1 MNAPFLPGRGLYDPV
16 LGSQSIFRA
25 MLEALSRPGV
35 PAHIPALGVEGPDAL
50 PPQVLTLLISI
61 CDHDTPIWLEQALR
75 ASPIARWLAFH
86 CSAPTTADPLQASF
100 AVLHGPLAPS
110 AMLDQF
116 ALGDVRYP
124 ERSTTVIFCCD
135 DLTSGAPIALTGPG
149 VEARLTIR
157 PSGLPDDFVAMAQA
171 NHESFPR
178 GVDVLLVAGSQMIGL
193 PRSTKLE
200 REAH

>member
-1 MNAPFLPGRGLYDPV
+1 MNARFLPGRGLLDPV

-25 MLEALSRPGV
+25 MLEALSRPGTSV
-35 PAHIPALGVEGPDAL
+35 QVPALGVEGPDAL
-50 PPQVLTLLISI
+50 PPEVLTLLVSI
-61 CDHDTPIWLEQALR
+61 CDHDTPVWLEQALR
-75 ASPIARWLAFH
+75 ASPLARWLAFH
-86 CSAPTTADPLQASF
+86 CSAPTTVDPLQASF
-100 AVLHGPLAPS
+100 AVLHGPSAPS

-124 ERSTTVIFCCD
+124 ERSTTVIFTCD

-149 VEARLTIR
+149 VESRLTIR
-157 PSGLPDDFVAMAQA
+157 PSGLPDDFIAMAQA
-171 NHESFPR
+171 NHELFPR
-178 GVDVLLVAGSQMIGL
+178 GVDILLVAGSLLIGL

>member
-1 MNAPFLPGRGLYDPV
+1 MTASFLPGRGLQDPV

-25 MLEALSRPGV
+25 MLEALSRPGIPV
-35 PAHIPALGVEGPDAL
+35 QVPALGVEGSDEL
-50 PPQVLTLLISI
+50 PPEVLTLLVSI
-61 CDHDTPIWLEQALR
+61 CDHDTPVWLEQALR
-75 ASPIARWLAFH
+75 APPLGRWLAFH
-86 CSAPTTADPLQASF
+86 CSAPMTADPLQAGF
-100 AVLHGPLAPS
+100 AVLHGSSAPS

-124 ERSTTVIFCCD
+124 ERSTTVIITCD

-157 PSGLPDDFVAMAQA
+157 PSGLPGDFLAMAQA
-171 NHESFPR
+171 NHEMFPR
-178 GVDVLLVAGSQMIGL
+178 GVDILLVAGSQMVGL

-200 REAH
+200 LEAH

>member
-1 MNAPFLPGRGLYDPV
+1 MNAPFLPGRGLQDPV
-16 LGSQSIFRA
+16 LGSQAIFRA
-25 MLEALSRPGV
+25 MLEALSRPGIPV
-35 PAHIPALGVEGPDAL
+35 QVPALGVEGPDAL
-50 PPQVLTLLISI
+50 PAEVLTLLVSI
-61 CDHDTPIWLEQALR
+61 CDHDTPVWLEQALR
-75 ASPIARWLAFH
+75 ASPLARWLAFH
-86 CSAPTTADPLQASF
+86 CNAPMTADPLQACF
-100 AVLHGPLAPS
+100 AVLHGPSAPS

-124 ERSTTVIFCCD
+124 ERSTTVIFYCD

>member
-1 MNAPFLPGRGLYDPV
+1 MNAPFLPGRGLRHSV

-25 MLEALSRPGV
+25 ILEALSRPGV
-35 PAHIPALGVEGPDAL
+35 PAHILALGVEGPDAL
-50 PPQVLTLLISI
+50 PPEVLTLLISI

-75 ASPIARWLAFH
+75 GSPLARWLAFH

-100 AVLHGPLAPS
+100 AVLHGPSAPS

-124 ERSTTVIFCCD
+124 ERSTTVIFTCD

-157 PSGLPDDFVAMAQA
+157 PSGLPGDFLAMAQA
-171 NHESFPR
+171 NHELFPR
-178 GVDVLLVAGSQMIGL
+178 GVDILLVAGSQMVGL

-200 REAH
+200 LEAH

>member
-1 MNAPFLPGRGLYDPV
+1 MNAPFLPGRGLHDPV
-16 LGSQSIFRA
+16 LGSQSIFRS

-35 PAHIPALGVEGPDAL
+35 PVHIPALGVEGPDAL
-50 PPQVLTLLISI
+50 PPEVLTLLISI
-61 CDHDTPIWLEQALR
+61 CDHDTPIWLEEPLR
-75 ASPIARWLAFH
+75 ASPLAKWLAFH
-86 CSAPTTADPLQASF
+86 CSAPMTADPLQASF
-100 AVLHGPLAPS
+100 AVLHGPSAPS

-149 VEARLTIR
+149 VEARLAIR
-157 PSGLPDDFVAMAQA
+157 PSGLPDDFVTMAQV